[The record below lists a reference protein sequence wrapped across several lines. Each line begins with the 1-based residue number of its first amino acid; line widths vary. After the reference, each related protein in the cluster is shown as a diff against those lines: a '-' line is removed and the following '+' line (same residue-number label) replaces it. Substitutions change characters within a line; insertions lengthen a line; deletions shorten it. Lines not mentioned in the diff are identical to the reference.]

1 MARIRRFH
9 RRGRGS
15 IPRKGVFV
23 LNVFPIYFYVQN
35 RFHFPQSL
43 TNSADWRL
51 KLTIIKHASS
61 RIIITINT
69 NTFHRCYI
77 ITVRCTQ
84 EVRMA
89 ERSKAPDSRVR
100 LFPVTGVFWSTY
112 VGVGSNPTSDKY
124 FLIVIFISIIMFTIT
139 TISKIVEC
147 QRQLVS
153 AQPAN
158 NISKTE

>member
-69 NTFHRCYI
+69 NKFHRCYI
-77 ITVRCTQ
+77 ITVRCQQ

-100 LFPVTGVFWSTY
+100 LFPSQEYSGPRMWAWVRIPLLTNVFRKRNQVNDSQ
-112 VGVGSNPTSDKY
+112 
-124 FLIVIFISIIMFTIT
+124 LIALHNCA
-139 TISKIVEC
+139 IVMH
-147 QRQLVS
+147 LLSV
-153 AQPAN
+153 
-158 NISKTE
+158 